1 MPKPMSFKNFTT
13 VEYRPGED
21 ELTNYRVQ
29 KRRKMNGTG
38 GPAEEAEAELEA
50 LNFSQR
56 RARARQMR
64 KMKARLKVGRAR
76 QSKKAADLPRLKKRA
91 RKHAM
96 NQVFKKL
103 SKGKS
108 RSEVPP
114 ARRQEIEKRL
124 EKMKGR
130 IDRIAMRNLPSI
142 RKLDKERRSSSK

>member
-1 MPKPMSFKNFTT
+1 MSFKNFTT

-21 ELTNYRVQ
+21 ELTNYRAQ
-29 KRRKMNGTG
+29 KRRRMNGTG

-56 RARARQMR
+56 RARGRQMR

-130 IDRIAMRNLPSI
+130 IDRIAMRNLPAI
-142 RKLDKERRSSSK
+142 RKLDKQRRSGSK